1 MKPLLLFTG
10 PVVTRSGYGAHS
22 RDLVRSLI
30 KMDKFEIHINSLRWG
45 NTPWNAL
52 NLQNEEDKLILDRIL
67 KEPNLPRE
75 PDIHIQVSIPSEF
88 TPLAKYN
95 IGVTAGMENTAPVPS
110 WVDGMNKMDM
120 VICTSNFTRDTFKKV
135 VYEQIDKNTNQKTG
149 ELRVVKPMEVLFEGV
164 DTSIYKQTKEFSKDL
179 VDEMN
184 MIEEKFCFLYVG
196 HWLQGDLG
204 QDRKDTGMLVK
215 TFLEKFKNVKRPPA
229 LIMKTSSATFSV
241 IDRRDILK
249 RIEMIKKSV
258 KGNLPPVY
266 LLHGDLEDEEMNQLY
281 NHPKVKVMVSFTK
294 GEGFGRPLLEASI
307 AAKPIIASNW
317 SGHLDFLNKKH
328 SVLLPGNL
336 TKVHKSALPKDYLV
350 ENAQWFTVNYQYAA
364 QIMMDMF
371 KNYRKYTFNAKKQA
385 MVNKS
390 KFSLKSMSKVFE
402 SILNKYL
409 PKFEQQPQ
417 AVDLKLP
424 DLKLVSDNKPL
435 LRAEDMKLPKLKRS

>member
-149 ELRVVKPMEVLFEGV
+149 ELRVVKPMEVLFEGA
-164 DTSIYKQTKEFSKDL
+164 DLNIYKKTK
-179 VDEMN
+179 
-184 MIEEKFCFLYVG
+184 
-196 HWLQGDLG
+196 
-204 QDRKDTGMLVK
+204 
-215 TFLEKFKNVKRPPA
+215 
-229 LIMKTSSATFSV
+229 
-241 IDRRDILK
+241 
-249 RIEMIKKSV
+249 
-258 KGNLPPVY
+258 
-266 LLHGDLEDEEMNQLY
+266 
-281 NHPKVKVMVSFTK
+281 
-294 GEGFGRPLLEASI
+294 
-307 AAKPIIASNW
+307 
-317 SGHLDFLNKKH
+317 
-328 SVLLPGNL
+328 
-336 TKVHKSALPKDYLV
+336 
-350 ENAQWFTVNYQYAA
+350 
-364 QIMMDMF
+364 
-371 KNYRKYTFNAKKQA
+371 
-385 MVNKS
+385 
-390 KFSLKSMSKVFE
+390 
-402 SILNKYL
+402 
-409 PKFEQQPQ
+409 
-417 AVDLKLP
+417 
-424 DLKLVSDNKPL
+424 
-435 LRAEDMKLPKLKRS
+435 